1 MNKKIIATLV
11 AAATLGL
18 SSMASASIEEG
29 KLVIWVNG
37 DKSYDGIAA
46 VGKKFTEEQGVPVEV
61 AHPDGVENKFQQAAS
76 TGNGPD
82 IFMWAHD
89 RFGEWAKA
97 GLLCELNP
105 DKAVQD
111 KFQKFAWDALT
122 IDGKIYGYPM
132 SVEAIGLICN
142 KKLAP
147 KAPENFEDFAK
158 LDADLQKKGKRAVM
172 WDYTNPYFSYPL
184 IAANGGY
191 VFKKT
196 APGQYDVKDP
206 GVNNAGALQGV
217 QFLTDMVKN
226 KVMDKGVDYGVMD
239 SNFSKGDVACIINGP
254 WSWANYD
261 GKVEYTVNPLP
272 KLAGKPAKAFVGV
285 QGLAINAQ
293 SPNKDLAIEFIQNY
307 LLTDKGLEVVNN
319 DKKIGAAA
327 LKSFQK
333 KLESDPRIKATMA
346 NAVNGEPMPNVAEMN
361 RFWSSF
367 QTALK
372 NATVGRQTV
381 KVALDTAAQRI
392 SQ

>member
-37 DKSYDGIAA
+37 DKAYDGIAK
-46 VGKKFTEEQGVPVEV
+46 VGQKFTQEQGVPVEV

-97 GLLCELNP
+97 GLLAELNP

-147 KAPENFEDFAK
+147 KAPQNFEDFAK
-158 LDADLQKKGKRAVM
+158 LDADLQKKGKRAIM
-172 WDYTNPYFSYPL
+172 WDYTTP
-184 IAANGGY
+184 
-191 VFKKT
+191 
-196 APGQYDVKDP
+196 
-206 GVNNAGALQGV
+206 
-217 QFLTDMVKN
+217 
-226 KVMDKGVDYGVMD
+226 
-239 SNFSKGDVACIINGP
+239 
-254 WSWANYD
+254 
-261 GKVEYTVNPLP
+261 
-272 KLAGKPAKAFVGV
+272 
-285 QGLAINAQ
+285 
-293 SPNKDLAIEFIQNY
+293 
-307 LLTDKGLEVVNN
+307 
-319 DKKIGAAA
+319 
-327 LKSFQK
+327 
-333 KLESDPRIKATMA
+333 
-346 NAVNGEPMPNVAEMN
+346 
-361 RFWSSF
+361 
-367 QTALK
+367 
-372 NATVGRQTV
+372 
-381 KVALDTAAQRI
+381 
-392 SQ
+392 